1 MTIALSPAKQALR
14 EARMRGLYAAT
25 PITRRVGEGH
35 PRQSFAQER
44 LWFVDRLHPGNTAWN
59 LSSRL
64 RLSGETDERALER
77 ALGEVVRRHEVLRTV
92 FREVEGVPVQVV
104 LPFTG
109 YHLPVEDLSGLDGA
123 ARDARVRRRALEGYT
138 RVYDLAAGPLFV
150 ASLLRLGPEER
161 ILVVDAHHVIFD
173 KWSHNLL
180 LNELHILYTAYR
192 EGRESP
198 LPELSIQYADYS
210 AWERSDGRAAER
222 AAHLAWWKRQLAGAP
237 ELLALPTDRP
247 RPPTPSL
254 RGARVPLEVPAEV
267 VERLRAL
274 AREEGAPLHTV
285 VLAAWQLLLSKY
297 SGSDDVS
304 VGSPATV
311 RTRPEMEQL
320 IGLIVNAIVMR
331 TDLSG
336 DPTVRELVGR
346 ARETSLGAQQHQEV
360 PFEQVVAEVSPE
372 RNVSHTLLYQ
382 VMLLFDETSRA
393 AAADDDRPWR
403 WMASAE
409 PHPTARFDLTLS
421 LTSTPNGL
429 SGGLLY
435 STDLFD
441 RATAVR
447 MAEHLVRVLEQF
459 AGDAD
464 VRLSRVAL
472 MGQAERSQ
480 VVEEWN
486 RTGAEY
492 PSGSCIHELFEA
504 QAARTPGA
512 AAVVHD
518 GRALTYAA
526 LNARANRLARHLRA
540 IGAGAGTRVALCVER
555 SHEMVVA
562 VLAALKAGA
571 AFIPLDP
578 AYPAERLRFML
589 DDGAPAALLTRGSL
603 LRLFPGVSVP
613 VVDLDGGAWGELSD
627 ANLDRGGVTPES
639 LSFITYT
646 SGSTGRPKG
655 VCHAHHRVLNLVHWY
670 GRELAV
676 TPGDRVLIATSYSF
690 DGTYRNVFA
699 PLFAGAEVHLAAEP
713 FDPGAVV
720 AQIAAGGITM
730 MNLTPT
736 AFGALVDA
744 AKDGELSAM
753 RQVILVGEP
762 VQPRKLLELPEPR
775 PALVNLYGPTEC
787 SGIVTFHRLSAGLEP
802 YLDRPVP
809 AGRPIPNARV
819 YILDA
824 HGEPVPVGVVG
835 EIHIGGVPVGP
846 GYHQRPELTAE
857 RFVIDPFAAEPGA
870 RMYRT
875 GDLGRFLAD
884 GTIEVRGRN
893 DAQVKVRGFRVEPG
907 EIEARLAAHPAVR
920 EVAVVAREGVP
931 GGTRLVAYYVAADGA
946 VEAEALR
953 AHVAGALPEYMVPAA
968 WVRLDALPVSPNG
981 KLDRRALPEPGREA
995 FARRE
1000 YEAPQGEV
1008 EEALAEIWSEVL
1020 GVERV
1025 GRWDHFFELGGH
1037 SLMAVQVV
1045 SHLRQALGVELAL
1058 GAVFEHPVFA
1068 TLSDHVLDLQLAR
1081 FDPHELERLVS
1092 SLGERE
1098 P

>member
-1 MTIALSPAKQALR
+1 VS
-14 EARMRGLYAAT
+14 
-25 PITRRVGEGH
+25 V
-35 PRQSFAQER
+35 
-44 LWFVDRLHPGNTAWN
+44 
-59 LSSRL
+59 
-64 RLSGETDERALER
+64 
-77 ALGEVVRRHEVLRTV
+77 
-92 FREVEGVPVQVV
+92 GVPADV
-104 LPFTG
+104 L
-109 YHLPVEDLSGLDGA
+109 
-123 ARDARVRRRALEGYT
+123 
-138 RVYDLAAGPLFV
+138 
-150 ASLLRLGPEER
+150 
-161 ILVVDAHHVIFD
+161 
-173 KWSHNLL
+173 
-180 LNELHILYTAYR
+180 
-192 EGRESP
+192 
-198 LPELSIQYADYS
+198 
-210 AWERSDGRAAER
+210 
-222 AAHLAWWKRQLAGAP
+222 
-237 ELLALPTDRP
+237 
-247 RPPTPSL
+247 
-254 RGARVPLEVPAEV
+254 
-267 VERLRAL
+267 ERLRGL
-274 AREEGAPLHTV
+274 AREEGATLHTV

-311 RTRPEMEQL
+311 RTRPELETL
-320 IGLIVNAIVMR
+320 IGLLVNAIVMR

-346 ARETSLGAQQHQEV
+346 AREASLGAQQHQEV

-372 RNVSHTLLYQ
+372 RNVGHSLLYQ
-382 VMLLFDETSRA
+382 VMLLFDEA
-393 AAADDDRPWR
+393 APAASAASAASAGDAPPWR
-403 WMASAE
+403 WMAAAE
-409 PHPTARFDLTLS
+409 QKSARFDLTLS
-421 LTSTPNGL
+421 LTATPNGL
-429 SGGLLY
+429 AGRLGY

-441 RATAVR
+441 RATAER
-447 MAEHLVRVLEQF
+447 MAKHLERVLEQF
-459 AGDAD
+459 AGNADA
-464 VRLSRVAL
+464 RLSQVAL
-472 MGQAERSQ
+472 LTGAERGQ

-492 PSGSCIHELFEA
+492 PSASCIHELFEA
-504 QAARTPGA
+504 QAARTPGST
-512 AAVVHD
+512 AVVHD
-518 GRALTYAA
+518 GRALTYAE

-540 IGAGAGTRVALCVER
+540 IGAGAGTRVAICVER

-571 AFIPLDP
+571 AFVPLDP
-578 AYPAERLRFML
+578 SYPADRLRFML
-589 DDGAPAALLTRGSL
+589 DDSAPAALLTRGSL
-603 LRLFPGVSVP
+603 AALFPGLAAS
-613 VVDLDGGAWGELSD
+613 VVDLGGGAWNGLAAE
-627 ANLDRGGVTPES
+627 NLDRGGVTPGS

-670 GRELAV
+670 GREFAV

-713 FDPGAVV
+713 FDPGAIV
-720 AQIAAGGITM
+720 AQIAASGIGM

-736 AFGALVDA
+736 AFGALIDA
-744 AKDGELSAM
+744 AKNGELSGM
-753 RQVILVGEP
+753 RQVILVGEA

-787 SGIVTFHRLSAGLEP
+787 SGIVTFHRLSAGLEQ

-809 AGRPIPNARV
+809 AGRPIANARV
-819 YILDA
+819 YILGA

-857 RFVIDPFAAEPGA
+857 RFVIDPFAAGPGA

-920 EVAVVAREGVP
+920 EAAVVARADVP
-931 GGTRLVAYYVAADGA
+931 GDTRLVAYYVAAEGA

-981 KLDRRALPEPGREA
+981 KLDRRALPNLGDDA

-1000 YEAPQGEV
+1000 YEAPEGEV
-1008 EEALAEIWSEVL
+1008 EEALAEIWSKVL
-1020 GVERV
+1020 RVERV

-1037 SLMAVQVV
+1037 SLLAVQVV
-1045 SHLRQALGVELAL
+1045 SHVRQALGVELAL

-1068 TLSDHVLDLQLAR
+1068 SLAEHILDLQLAA
-1081 FDPHELERLVS
+1081 FDPQELERLVS
-1092 SLGERE
+1092 SLGEATL
-1098 P
+1098 